1 MKAKKLHIQCLIII
15 ICMSILPS
23 CQNNHPSQK
32 SQTENT
38 ITTKSKSAT
47 QKQANKQTEND
58 IEIWDKTKLTTELKN
73 LQNSEI
79 VTVINFWATWCKPC
93 VEELPYFENLHKKYS
108 KDQLKVILVSLDF
121 IEDIDTKV
129 KPFLK
134 QNPQSSEIALLD
146 AGKPKY
152 WIDLINKE
160 WSGAIPATII
170 GGGPEKSVKNNYFKE
185 GEIDEQTL
193 NNQISRRLVKQ

>member
-1 MKAKKLHIQCLIII
+1 MQKYFFILI
-15 ICMSILPS
+15 SLFFFT
-23 CQNNHPSQK
+23 QDLLAQGK
-32 SQTENT
+32 VKVYDDYEAFKDLLQTESDST
-38 ITTKSKSAT
+38 Y
-47 QKQANKQTEND
+47 
-58 IEIWDKTKLTTELKN
+58 
-73 LQNSEI
+73 
-79 VTVINFWATWCKPC
+79 VINFWATWCKPC